1 MNQTPLLV
9 PALGAVYAALAP
21 WVEALLRF
29 AVGMAMVPHGLR
41 MCLGYFKGTGGPISS
56 VPAVAAMYDRKGF
69 RPGWFWAYGTVL
81 TQFVAA
87 PCVAL
92 GLLTRPMALPL
103 FLLMA
108 LSAYDHRQIRRLVLE
123 QDGLRISGDVG
134 DRRAVFPDQRRRLD
148 FARSSARVSSS
159 REKHMA
165 DPLAQARHDL
175 AVANRVVS
183 YEGIIDAFGHVSM
196 RHPTKPDRYLI
207 SRSRSPEVVE
217 ASDIYEYTLDS
228 EPVTPLPNG
237 IRGYGE
243 LVIHGEIYKA
253 RPDVNAVAH
262 HHDMAFLPFCNSG
275 EELLPLYHMGAQ
287 IGEKVPFWD
296 SRDEFGDTNLLVL
309 KPEEG
314 ASLAK
319 ALGPYWLVLM
329 RRHGATVAAKNLTE
343 LVFRTHLQRPQRR
356 ASTDVQGA
364 GPRAQ
369 PAHAGRGEDGVG
381 PQPAAAAAGARLGI
395 LVGAAEEGRRISG
408 RRAQERIQGEIQP
421 GAAAESAAPAGRSG
435 ASARARSDKFESM

>member
-1 MNQTPLLV
+1 
-9 PALGAVYAALAP
+9 
-21 WVEALLRF
+21 
-29 AVGMAMVPHGLR
+29 
-41 MCLGYFKGTGGPISS
+41 
-56 VPAVAAMYDRKGF
+56 
-69 RPGWFWAYGTVL
+69 
-81 TQFVAA
+81 
-87 PCVAL
+87 
-92 GLLTRPMALPL
+92 
-103 FLLMA
+103 
-108 LSAYDHRQIRRLVLE
+108 
-123 QDGLRISGDVG
+123 
-134 DRRAVFPDQRRRLD
+134 
-148 FARSSARVSSS
+148 
-159 REKHMA
+159 MA

-196 RHPTKPDRYLI
+196 RHPTKPDRYLV

-228 EPVTPLPNG
+228 EPVTPLPPG

-262 HHDMAFLPFCNSG
+262 HHAMPFLPFCNSG

-314 ASLAK
+314 RSLAK

-329 RRHGATVAAKNLTE
+329 RRHGAPS
-343 LVFRTHLQRPQRR
+343 RPKISSNWCSAPSTPRGTPSFSSCARRR
-356 ASTDVQGA
+356 AMRSAHSRRVK
-364 GPRAQ
+364 PRW
-369 PAHAGRGEDGVG
+369 RGT
-381 PQPAAAAAGARLGI
+381 AT
-395 LVGAAEEGRRISG
+395 
-408 RRAQERIQGEIQP
+408 
-421 GAAAESAAPAGRSG
+421 
-435 ASARARSDKFESM
+435 

>member
-1 MNQTPLLV
+1 
-9 PALGAVYAALAP
+9 
-21 WVEALLRF
+21 
-29 AVGMAMVPHGLR
+29 
-41 MCLGYFKGTGGPISS
+41 
-56 VPAVAAMYDRKGF
+56 
-69 RPGWFWAYGTVL
+69 
-81 TQFVAA
+81 
-87 PCVAL
+87 
-92 GLLTRPMALPL
+92 
-103 FLLMA
+103 
-108 LSAYDHRQIRRLVLE
+108 
-123 QDGLRISGDVG
+123 
-134 DRRAVFPDQRRRLD
+134 
-148 FARSSARVSSS
+148 
-159 REKHMA
+159 MA

-196 RHPTKPDRYLI
+196 RHPTKPDRYLV

-228 EPVTPLPNG
+228 EPVTPLPPG

-262 HHDMAFLPFCNSG
+262 HHAMPFLPFCNSG

-314 ASLAK
+314 RSLAK

-329 RRHGATVAAKNLTE
+329 RRHGATVAAKNLIE
-343 LVFRTHLQRPQRR
+343 LVFRTIYTTPQRR
-356 ASTDVQGA
+356 ASAHVQGA
-364 GPRAQ
+364 GPRTQ
-369 PAHAGRGEDGVG
+369 PAHAGRSQDGVG
-381 PQPAAAAAGARLGI
+381 PQPRCR
-395 LVGAAEEGRRISG
+395 GRRRAPGNTG
-408 RRAQERIQGEIQP
+408 RCG
-421 GAAAESAAPAGRSG
+421 
-435 ASARARSDKFESM
+435 